1 MNNGKGVIYGKTAW
15 MENSRLIDTGCPEN
29 GALTTYYLIED
40 EKDMEKNFQTKTS
53 IIAKMIVQSKQRY
66 TRTSL
71 PCSVAVVIPK
81 LLNSLLSMQNRI
93 LVVSD
98 LVLCD
103 NAYRV

>member
-1 MNNGKGVIYGKTAW
+1 
-15 MENSRLIDTGCPEN
+15 
-29 GALTTYYLIED
+29 
-40 EKDMEKNFQTKTS
+40 
-53 IIAKMIVQSKQRY
+53 MIVQSKQRY

-103 NAYRV
+103 NTYRV